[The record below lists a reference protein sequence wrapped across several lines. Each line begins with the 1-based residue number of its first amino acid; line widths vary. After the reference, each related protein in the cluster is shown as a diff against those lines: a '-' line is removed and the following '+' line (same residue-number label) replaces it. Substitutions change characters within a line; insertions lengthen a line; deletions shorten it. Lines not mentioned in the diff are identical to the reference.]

1 MSGVGPFD
9 VPGLTA
15 GMGPARYM
23 FRLARRAPWLAR
35 RFMAPMGSAL
45 ENDPDRAMERVMTSL
60 ATPDQEMMRS
70 RPELRQ
76 AFVASLR
83 EAYRQGVA
91 GIVDDMALHARPWG
105 FDIAGIRVPVHV
117 WHGEADR
124 NVPPAMGRYLAAA
137 IPGAQRHFLAGG
149 GTSCSWTTCPRSSPP
164 CSSEPQDGRISNTRP
179 SWEP

>member
-1 MSGVGPFD
+1 VSGVGPFD

-124 NVPPAMGRYLAAA
+124 NVPPAMGALPRRGDPRGPAPLFS
-137 IPGAQRHFLAGG
+137 GRGHFMFLDHVPEIFA
-149 GTSCSWTTCPRSSPP
+149 TLL
-164 CSSEPQDGRISNTRP
+164 E
-179 SWEP
+179 